1 MTSMLLP
8 PVCLALSREWGNAL
22 WRLLLGT
29 IYIYVYRIMETISGD
44 YDYIYIHIGTTIGI
58 HSPAVARPSD
68 LDYRTPDMR
77 GCPEMGSRHSRTIRV

>member
-1 MTSMLLP
+1 
-8 PVCLALSREWGNAL
+8 
-22 WRLLLGT
+22 
-29 IYIYVYRIMETISGD
+29 METISGD